1 MQQQYILF
9 DLDGTLTDP
18 QEGITRCAAYALAH
32 FGICVED
39 LHTLDNFIGPPLL
52 YSFQTYHHLSQEDAY
67 EAIRLYRDR
76 YARVGWLENIP
87 YPGIGEMLL
96 SLTQAGKTL
105 LVATSKPE
113 EFAVQ
118 ILEHFGLAKYFTCI
132 CGAPMDEKVHSTKAL
147 VIQDALRRGK
157 IEDLSDV
164 IMVGDREHDVL
175 GAHECGIP
183 AIGVLYGYGSREEH
197 ENCGADYIAATIPE
211 LSALLQTPKIKKG

>member
-1 MQQQYILF
+1 MKQQYILF

-18 QEGITRCAAYALAH
+18 QEGITRCAAYALEH
-32 FGICVED
+32 FDIHVED

-52 YSFQTYHHLSQEDAY
+52 HSFQTYHHLSQEDAY

-76 YARVGWLENIP
+76 YARIGWLENIP
-87 YPGIGEMLL
+87 YPGIEDMLR

-118 ILEHFGLAKYFTCI
+118 ILEHFGLARYFSQI

-147 VIQDALRRGK
+147 VIQDALQRGK
-157 IEDLSDV
+157 ITDLSDV
-164 IMVGDREHDVL
+164 IMVGDRLHDIE
-175 GAHECGIP
+175 GAHTCGIP
-183 AIGVLYGYGSREEH
+183 AIGILYGYGSREEH
-197 ENCGADYIAATIPE
+197 ENCGADYIAATVAE
-211 LSALLQTPKIKKG
+211 LSHMLQNP

>member
-1 MQQQYILF
+1 MRQQYILF

-32 FGICVED
+32 FGISVED

-52 YSFQTYHHLSQEDAY
+52 YSFQTYHHLRQEDAY

-87 YPGIGEMLL
+87 YPGIEEMLRA
-96 SLTQAGKTL
+96 LTQAGKTL

-118 ILEHFGLAKYFTCI
+118 ILEHFGLAQYFSHI
-132 CGAPMDEKVHSTKAL
+132 CGAPMDEKAHSTKAL
-147 VIQDALRRGK
+147 VIQDALCRGK

-164 IMVGDREHDVL
+164 IMVGDRLHDIE
-175 GAHECGIP
+175 GAHACGIR
-183 AIGVLYGYGSREEH
+183 AIGVLYGYGDRSEH
-197 ENCGADYIAATIPE
+197 EACSADYIAATTAE
-211 LSALLQTPKIKKG
+211 LQVLLLK